1 MKVSRT
7 QKNCPLILYMLWEL
21 ASSFPEKLVS
31 FFFPSLLTG
40 CLMNSP
46 DLLLVPEPALE
57 AVCRQRF
64 GIRRAMAMVWWC
76 HSAQVGGE
84 ATKQTQLCPHLAWAA
99 CPYPVTGT
107 MRVHQAVESLDGEM
121 GFCGSERHPL
131 RKSFSSKN
139 AFFPAPLHSLC
150 PFKPFILCNV
160 LGAGDWKDKGAREID
175 GSWCLL
181 TSLGNAIGDFFPFK
195 STISRVRGVV
205 MC

>member
-64 GIRRAMAMVWWC
+64 GIRRAMAIVWWC

-99 CPYPVTGT
+99 CLYPVSGT
-107 MRVHQAVESLDGEM
+107 ARVHQAVESLNGEM

-131 RKSFSSKN
+131 GKSFSSKN
-139 AFFPAPLHSLC
+139 AFSPHLCTHSALSNHLFSVTC
-150 PFKPFILCNV
+150 
-160 LGAGDWKDKGAREID
+160 LGRG
-175 GSWCLL
+175 
-181 TSLGNAIGDFFPFK
+181 IGRIK
-195 STISRVRGVV
+195 EQEKLIGVDAF
-205 MC
+205 